1 MNRLRFLHIPKTA
14 GSTFTGCLAYQYF
27 GKSHFGFTGH
37 YPADINRLMSLSA
50 SKRQK
55 IELFTGHAPILTG
68 IDIADNAKT
77 ITFLREPVSRVKS
90 FIQHIAEGKSPEY
103 LTGPFDLDQFL
114 ESGIADL
121 SNLQTRM
128 LINKGS
134 FISRSLMDTI
144 SKSEARDM
152 ALNNLFNVVSEF
164 GIQEYFDESLVLFAR
179 SLNWSI
185 PYYISVNK
193 KNTKR
198 LVEFKQQHLDRIA
211 ELNSIDTEL
220 YVAAKAKF
228 LSIIERANFDN
239 TALNKLKQNNS
250 SATPHN
256 SILNIRHTL
265 FRLRRRIWNFYEV
278 APSS

>member
-14 GSTFTGCLAYQYF
+14 GSTFTVCLAYQYY
-27 GKSHFGFTGH
+27 GKRHFSFKGN
-37 YPADINRLMSLSA
+37 YPSDINRLMSLSA
-50 SKRQK
+50 SKMQK
-55 IELFTGHAPILTG
+55 IELFTGHAPILT
-68 IDIADNAKT
+68 DVDMVDKAKI

-103 LTGPFDLDQFL
+103 LAGPFDLDQFL
-114 ESGIADL
+114 ESGCVDL
-121 SNLQTRM
+121 SNLQTQM
-128 LINKGS
+128 LINKGAPV
-134 FISRSLMDTI
+134 SRSLMDTI
-144 SKSEARDM
+144 SKSEARDR
-152 ALNNLFNVVSEF
+152 ALYNLFNGVSEF
-164 GIQEYFDESLVLFAR
+164 GLQEYFDESLVLFAR

-198 LVEFKQQHLDRIA
+198 LVEFKQRHLDRIA

-228 LSIIERANFDN
+228 LSIIERADFDN
-239 TALNKLKQNNS
+239 TALNKWKQNNS

>member
-1 MNRLRFLHIPKTA
+1 LTSNCQVAR
-14 GSTFTGCLAYQYF
+14 
-27 GKSHFGFTGH
+27 
-37 YPADINRLMSLSA
+37 
-50 SKRQK
+50 K
-55 IELFTGHAPILTG
+55 I
-68 IDIADNAKT
+68 

-144 SKSEARDM
+144 LKSEARDM
-152 ALNNLFNVVSEF
+152 ALYNLFNGVSEF

-193 KNTKR
+193 KNTKY
-198 LVEFKQQHLDRIA
+198 LVEFKQRHLDRIA

-220 YVAAKAKF
+220 YIAAKANF
-228 LSIIERANFDN
+228 LSIIERADFDN
-239 TALNKLKQNNS
+239 ATLNKLKQNNS
-250 SATPHN
+250 SASRHN
-256 SILNIRHTL
+256 YILNTRHML
-265 FRLRRRIWNFYEV
+265 FRLRRRIWRFYEI
-278 APSS
+278 P